1 MVQAR
6 ADGAGGDRRLR
17 YGMVGGGRGAF
28 IGAVHRFAARLDD
41 GYDFVAGALSSDPD
55 TARASGGDLGLA
67 PDRCYADFATMARAE
82 AGRPDGIDAAV
93 IVTPNHL
100 HYAASK
106 AFLEAGIDVICDKP
120 LTISMAD
127 AHELVALAKSSG
139 LVFAVTLN
147 NTGYAMVRQA
157 REMIA
162 AGDLGE
168 LRLVHATYIQDWLTQ
183 PIDAD
188 GQKQAEWRTD
198 PARAG
203 SSAVL
208 ADIGVHAHN
217 LAAFVTGLDLEE
229 VAADLATFVPGRRLD
244 DNAHVLMRY
253 RGGAR
258 GVLVAS
264 QVAPG
269 NLNSLSLKVYGS
281 KAGLE
286 WAGETPEILRFT
298 PYGEPARTLV
308 RGGPGNT
315 DAAKRVSR
323 MPAGHPEGYIEGF
336 ANLYRDA
343 GALIR
348 ARRAG
353 RPPDPALAA
362 LVPSVV
368 DGAKGI
374 RFVEAAVA
382 SSRAN
387 GAWTSAVLQA

>member
-1 MVQAR
+1 MVDAR
-6 ADGAGGDRRLR
+6 SDSLSGRRLR
-17 YGMVGGGRGAF
+17 YGMVGGGRDAF

-41 GYDFVAGALSSDPD
+41 GYEFVAGALSADPD
-55 TARASGGDLGLA
+55 KARASGADLRLA
-67 PDRCYADFATMARAE
+67 PDRCYASFKDMAQAE
-82 AGRPDGIDAAV
+82 AARPDGIDAAV

-100 HYAASK
+100 HYPAAK

-120 LTISMAD
+120 LTTSLPD
-127 AHELVALAKSSG
+127 AEDLVRLVRTSG

-162 AGDLGE
+162 SGELGE
-168 LRLVHATYIQDWLTQ
+168 LRVVHATYVQDWLTQ
-183 PIDAD
+183 PIDAE
-188 GQKQAEWRTD
+188 GHKQAEWRTD

-203 SSAVL
+203 ASAVL

-217 LAAFVTGLDLEE
+217 LAAFVTGLELEA
-229 VAADLATFVPGRRLD
+229 VAADLTTFVPGRRLD
-244 DNAHVLMRY
+244 DNAHVLLRY

-258 GVLVAS
+258 GVLIAS

-286 WAGETPEILRFT
+286 WFGDNPEFLHFT
-298 PYGEPARTLV
+298 PHGEPTRILV

-315 DAAKRVSR
+315 GAARSVSR
-323 MPAGHPEGYIEGF
+323 MPAAHPEGYIEGF

-343 GALIR
+343 GTLIR
-348 ARRAG
+348 ARRNGEAV
-353 RPPDPALAA
+353 DPATAA

-368 DGAKGI
+368 DGARGI
-374 RFVEAAVA
+374 RFVDAAVESNSNNGSWTNA
-382 SSRAN
+382 SLNA
-387 GAWTSAVLQA
+387 